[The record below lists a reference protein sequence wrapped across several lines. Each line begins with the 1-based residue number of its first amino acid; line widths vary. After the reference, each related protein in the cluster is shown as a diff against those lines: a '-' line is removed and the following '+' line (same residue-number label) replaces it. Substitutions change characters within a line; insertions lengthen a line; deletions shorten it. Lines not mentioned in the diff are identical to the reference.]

1 MRKLQTEKNV
11 AKMTQEEEKA
21 YTKYFWSTAKLV
33 TNGTF
38 GKPTLESAFDKSTA
52 DQYYKN
58 KYEKKVTINPED
70 INWFLSVDKPLVPY
84 TLYPYKPK
92 YFQSTLYKKCRNNAP
107 GEDNIVYQYLKK
119 NVIFAQSV
127 GNCIH

>member
-52 DQYYKN
+52 
-58 KYEKKVTINPED
+58 INTLR
-70 INWFLSVDKPLVPY
+70 INMKRKLL
-84 TLYPYKPK
+84 
-92 YFQSTLYKKCRNNAP
+92 
-107 GEDNIVYQYLKK
+107 
-119 NVIFAQSV
+119 
-127 GNCIH
+127 